1 MSISVRRAAIA
12 AIVLAGGVLAAAQ
25 LPAFA
30 QNFRFDGRSLSFR
43 FDNDERGNVEGK
55 RASCEV
61 YAKIAVVQAEA
72 NDKFRCG
79 MGGPRWGRDPEPHF
93 RWCRFVRRPTL
104 VSELR
109 ARADDLQRCFDR
121 LGDFDDD
128 RYERR

>member
-1 MSISVRRAAIA
+1 MSISIKKAAIA

-43 FDNDERGNVEGK
+43 FDHDERGNVEGK

-61 YAKIAVVQAEA
+61 YARIATVQADA
-72 NDKFRCG
+72 NVKYRCG
-79 MGGPRWGRDPEPHF
+79 FNGPRWTREAEPHF

-104 VSELR
+104 IAELR
-109 ARADDLQRCFDR
+109 GRADDLQHCFDG